1 MYRLTEG
8 EYWFIETVPMSK
20 ERQQLGWGEETI
32 PSYVIKCWEPGL
44 DLAHIRR
51 IVDEADAV
59 VIGSASDEWIRG
71 RLKSDR
77 LVFRYSERPL
87 KNGVSIWKYFPQ
99 FVRWHI
105 RNPGSKPI
113 YMLCASGYTAS
124 DYALYGLFRNRCFKW
139 GYFPKK
145 KIYGE
150 DIDMLINRKKPN
162 TIIWVARFIDWKHPE
177 MAVRLAERLK
187 KDKLE
192 FEMYLIGNGEMLPQ
206 ITDIVKKVE
215 LEDRVQICGSM
226 KPEQVREYMEK
237 AQIHIF
243 TSDRKEGWGAV
254 LNESMNSGCAVV
266 ANRMI
271 GSVPYL
277 LKDGVNGFS
286 YADGDFE
293 DFYNKVKMLLTQEQL
308 RVEFA
313 KKAYQTI
320 IEEWNAENAAKRL
333 LVLTQAILDG
343 ENTMDLFSHGICS
356 SANRQ

>member
-1 MYRLTEG
+1 M
-8 EYWFIETVPMSK
+8 
-20 ERQQLGWGEETI
+20 
-32 PSYVIKCWEPGL
+32 
-44 DLAHIRR
+44 
-51 IVDEADAV
+51 
-59 VIGSASDEWIRG
+59 
-71 RLKSDR
+71 
-77 LVFRYSERPL
+77 
-87 KNGVSIWKYFPQ
+87 
-99 FVRWHI
+99 
-105 RNPGSKPI
+105 
-113 YMLCASGYTAS
+113 
-124 DYALYGLFRNRCFKW
+124 
-139 GYFPKK
+139 
-145 KIYGE
+145 
-150 DIDMLINRKKPN
+150 
-162 TIIWVARFIDWKHPE
+162 
-177 MAVRLAERLK
+177 K